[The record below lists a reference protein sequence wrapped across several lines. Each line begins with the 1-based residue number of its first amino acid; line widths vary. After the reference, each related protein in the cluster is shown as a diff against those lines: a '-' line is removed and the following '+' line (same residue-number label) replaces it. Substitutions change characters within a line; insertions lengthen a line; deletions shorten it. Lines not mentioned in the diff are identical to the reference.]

1 MTAFNVVRFRV
12 KPGMEDEF
20 VESHR
25 KLQPEFEGFL
35 GGSLIQTGEQTF
47 CLIGEWQSFPSIV
60 AARPQMIALLD
71 AYRDMLEDL
80 GGELGITDP
89 VSGVAVARLAA
100 PKARKKAARK
110 SPRKTVKKAA
120 GKGAKKTAK
129 KAGKTAKKATKKAGK
144 TAKKATKKA
153 GRTAKKASP
162 AKRKPATARKA
173 ARRR

>member
-1 MTAFNVVRFRV
+1 MTAFNIVRFRV

-110 SPRKTVKKAA
+110 SPRKTVKKSA

-129 KAGKTAKKATKKAGK
+129 KAGKTAKKATKKAG
-144 TAKKATKKA
+144 
-153 GRTAKKASP
+153 RTAKKAAP